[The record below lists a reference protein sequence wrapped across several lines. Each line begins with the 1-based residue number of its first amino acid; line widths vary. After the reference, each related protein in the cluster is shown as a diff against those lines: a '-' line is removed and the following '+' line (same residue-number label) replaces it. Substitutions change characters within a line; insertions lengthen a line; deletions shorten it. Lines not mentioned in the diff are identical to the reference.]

1 MTNFILD
8 EGTIAY
14 EDDYLLIIDK
24 PAGMLVHPTVNE
36 WGCTLYDYVTEYY
49 QRKGITANIHPV
61 SRLDRHTSGLVIFAK
76 EPIIQHWLSQQQM
89 DKEYLAIVT
98 GELPNDEGII
108 EAPIARKEGSII
120 ERCVSENGKYAK
132 TSYKLLAKRK
142 GLSLLQ
148 VKLFTGR
155 THQIRAHMAH
165 IGHPLL
171 GDGKYGVNRED
182 AKIGYK
188 FQALYARK
196 LVFRFKDD
204 EGALGYLK
212 GREVTLPDDAIW
224 FYNDFFTR
232 EKTSAPR
239 PPAPRKQQMGTPK
252 ASFDAKPSQA
262 KKAPHSQ
269 PNCKHFERNGN
280 PSSRAY
286 GKGRGKGGS
295 K

>member
-132 TSYKLLAKRK
+132 TSYKLLTKRK

-155 THQIRAHMAH
+155 THQIRVHMAY
-165 IGHPLL
+165 IGCPLFNDNLYGTPGPQSRHALHAFKLRFIHPVS
-171 GDGKYGVNRED
+171 DTPVEITR
-182 AKIGYK
+182 
-188 FQALYARK
+188 
-196 LVFRFKDD
+196 
-204 EGALGYLK
+204 
-212 GREVTLPDDAIW
+212 TLPEDLRRII
-224 FYNDFFTR
+224 Y
-232 EKTSAPR
+232 
-239 PPAPRKQQMGTPK
+239 
-252 ASFDAKPSQA
+252 
-262 KKAPHSQ
+262 
-269 PNCKHFERNGN
+269 
-280 PSSRAY
+280 Y
-286 GKGRGKGGS
+286 
-295 K
+295 

>member
-36 WGCTLYDYVTEYY
+36 WGTTLYDYVTEYY

-142 GLSLLQ
+142 CLSLLQ

-155 THQIRAHMAH
+155 THQIRVHMAY
-165 IGHPLL
+165 IGCPLFNDNLYGTPGPQSRHALHAFKLRFIHPVS
-171 GDGKYGVNRED
+171 DTPVEITR
-182 AKIGYK
+182 
-188 FQALYARK
+188 
-196 LVFRFKDD
+196 
-204 EGALGYLK
+204 
-212 GREVTLPDDAIW
+212 TLPEDLRRII
-224 FYNDFFTR
+224 Y
-232 EKTSAPR
+232 
-239 PPAPRKQQMGTPK
+239 
-252 ASFDAKPSQA
+252 
-262 KKAPHSQ
+262 
-269 PNCKHFERNGN
+269 
-280 PSSRAY
+280 Y
-286 GKGRGKGGS
+286 
-295 K
+295 

>member
-1 MTNFILD
+1 MANFILD

-142 GLSLLQ
+142 DLSLLQ

-155 THQIRAHMAH
+155 THQIRVHMAY
-165 IGHPLL
+165 IGCPLFNDNLYGTPGPQSRHALHAFKLRFIHPVS
-171 GDGKYGVNRED
+171 DTPVEITR
-182 AKIGYK
+182 
-188 FQALYARK
+188 
-196 LVFRFKDD
+196 
-204 EGALGYLK
+204 
-212 GREVTLPDDAIW
+212 TLPEDLRRII
-224 FYNDFFTR
+224 Y
-232 EKTSAPR
+232 
-239 PPAPRKQQMGTPK
+239 
-252 ASFDAKPSQA
+252 
-262 KKAPHSQ
+262 
-269 PNCKHFERNGN
+269 
-280 PSSRAY
+280 Y
-286 GKGRGKGGS
+286 
-295 K
+295 

>member
-36 WGCTLYDYVTEYY
+36 WGTTLYDYVTEYY

-142 GLSLLQ
+142 DLSLLQ

-155 THQIRAHMAH
+155 THQIRVHMAY
-165 IGHPLL
+165 IGCPLFNDNLYGTPGPQSRHALHAFKLRFIHPVS
-171 GDGKYGVNRED
+171 DTPVEITR
-182 AKIGYK
+182 
-188 FQALYARK
+188 
-196 LVFRFKDD
+196 
-204 EGALGYLK
+204 
-212 GREVTLPDDAIW
+212 TLPEDLRRII
-224 FYNDFFTR
+224 Y
-232 EKTSAPR
+232 
-239 PPAPRKQQMGTPK
+239 
-252 ASFDAKPSQA
+252 
-262 KKAPHSQ
+262 
-269 PNCKHFERNGN
+269 
-280 PSSRAY
+280 Y
-286 GKGRGKGGS
+286 
-295 K
+295 

>member
-1 MTNFILD
+1 MANFILD

-36 WGCTLYDYVTEYY
+36 WGTTLYDYVTEYY

-142 GLSLLQ
+142 DLSLLQ

-155 THQIRAHMAH
+155 THQIRVHMAY
-165 IGHPLL
+165 IGCPLFNDNLYGTPGPQSRHALHAFKLRFIHPVS
-171 GDGKYGVNRED
+171 DTPVEITR
-182 AKIGYK
+182 
-188 FQALYARK
+188 
-196 LVFRFKDD
+196 
-204 EGALGYLK
+204 
-212 GREVTLPDDAIW
+212 TLPEDL
-224 FYNDFFTR
+224 
-232 EKTSAPR
+232 
-239 PPAPRKQQMGTPK
+239 RKII
-252 ASFDAKPSQA
+252 
-262 KKAPHSQ
+262 
-269 PNCKHFERNGN
+269 
-280 PSSRAY
+280 Y
-286 GKGRGKGGS
+286 Y
-295 K
+295 